1 LLQDWRKKNPNKIWY
16 RIDRSDRM
24 WIFLT

>member
-1 LLQDWRKKNPNKIWY
+1 LLQDWGKKNPNKIWY
-16 RIDRSDRM
+16 RIDRSERM